1 MTEPCWFIILSL
13 PLLLSLFVFLLS
25 EPYWLVRVRGPVL
38 SIHPTPRTHIHIYM
52 YIYIFI
58 CIYIYMCIYICAWRY
73 SWVKLIEPL
82 LSPPSLLSTSHT
94 AFSLLI
100 SSSHSLFHYL
110 FLTLSSTFSPQL
122 TRSNSHTSSSRRILC
137 PPGLHLFSYQLFL
150 RIKPQPTRLS
160 NILPVHLSAFPRTF
174 LAPLLVLNATTK
186 TIHCQSV
193 ILTPTPS
200 PSRPLFHSPLSNL
213 TAHTWS
219 SRSTRRRPQGF

>member
-1 MTEPCWFIILSL
+1 MYIHIHVYIYLCMKIFVSQTYRAVIVSSL
-13 PLLLSLFVFLLS
+13 P
-25 EPYWLVRVRGPVL
+25 EHHL
-38 SIHPTPRTHIHIYM
+38 SISR
-52 YIYIFI
+52 
-58 CIYIYMCIYICAWRY
+58 A
-73 SWVKLIEPL
+73 
-82 LSPPSLLSTSHT
+82 

-160 NILPVHLSAFPRTF
+160 NILPVHLSAFARTF

-213 TAHTWS
+213 TAHT
-219 SRSTRRRPQGF
+219 